1 MMYDMQLL
9 CCKGIANLPY
19 VAHAHVM
26 VTCDIDIIIL
36 CDIMWLLLNIMVF
49 NEI

>member
-9 CCKGIANLPY
+9 CYRRIANLPD
-19 VAHAHVM
+19 VAHAHVI

-36 CDIMWLLLNIMVF
+36 CDIMWLLLNIMVY
-49 NEI
+49 NDI